1 MTDIP
6 DSLLRFGAL
15 LEGAIERDRRRDRRR
30 ARGRVA
36 LRVSAVAAAATAIAL
51 GVTSVLGGDGSIV
64 GRSVVGTA
72 SARERA
78 VAVLSPPGGGIVH
91 DVATYEHLGPDGDV
105 RAWRQE
111 NWRQTIRPYA
121 RREVITRDGARLETA
136 TTGGQ
141 SADLYDAA
149 TGTIYTNPPSSGPGL
164 ATPQPASDGD
174 PLRAQLLDLLRSGAG
189 QAVTRSV
196 EGQRHVIRF
205 SLPNRWPDG
214 TVVTWTYVVDAET
227 YEPIVLTAETPD
239 GARTT
244 TRFVRYET
252 LPGDD
257 TSTLS
262 LRAQHPDAVVDDTQ
276 RGYAEAQARLT
287 G

>member
-1 MTDIP
+1 MTDMP

-15 LEGAIERDRRRDRRR
+15 LEGAIEQDLRRDRRR

-36 LRVSAVAAAATAIAL
+36 LRVSVVAAAVAAIAVGL
-51 GVTSVLGGDGSIV
+51 SSVLGDDGSIV

-78 VAVLSPPGGGIVH
+78 LTVLSPPGGAIVH
-91 DVATYEHLGPDGDV
+91 DVAAYEHVDPDGDV
-105 RAWRQE
+105 HTWRQE
-111 NWRQTIRPYA
+111 SWRQTIRPYT

-136 TTGGQ
+136 ATGGQ
-141 SADLYDAA
+141 PAELYDAQ
-149 TGTIYTNPPSSGPGL
+149 TGTIYTNPPTSGPAL
-164 ATPQPASDGD
+164 ATPQPAGDGD

-189 QAVTRSV
+189 RAVT
-196 EGQRHVIRF
+196 EGTHGGRHVIRF

-227 YEPIVLTAETPD
+227 YAPIVLTAQTPD
-239 GARTT
+239 GGRTT
-244 TRFVRYET
+244 TRFERYET
-252 LPGDD
+252 LPTDD
-257 TSTLS
+257 ASTLS
-262 LRAQHPDAVVDDTQ
+262 LRAQHPDATVDDTQ

-287 G
+287 R